1 MVEKLYA
8 TMAPPQSMMDRSF
21 STNHS
26 PPQEPE
32 PRVVLFPLIGG
43 NIEILRAPY
52 TSMSNL
58 QAQQLRSIVTP
69 EAVRTLPP
77 STLVTPEHEPI
88 QTTFP
93 ITISPCSS
101 KEIEE
106 LKRRLEV
113 IKQRRAQ
120 LRNQHLQDNR
130 TLIVRASDS
139 SQPAEDAITVVTNNA
154 SFDIQSSWD
163 PKGLMSSTSMTHK
176 HKSAVRSRV
185 SSKPP
190 RTTPH
195 ESVVST
201 DSRDVLDKIV
211 CAQFGRTSSREHERY
226 SSMLVD
232 EGSAWDPYD
241 SPDPESIRVDPEP
254 IRRPQQEKPSCW
266 ASPLQPQERVRSL
279 EDAVPRGKAYSVM
292 DGSEDSESGIAPYR
306 SCIPRRQMAWYVRPN
321 ASNVIPDASAQ
332 IMQVVYFTKE

>member
-1 MVEKLYA
+1 
-8 TMAPPQSMMDRSF
+8 MDSSF
-21 STNHS
+21 STNLS
-26 PPQEPE
+26 PTQEPE

-58 QAQQLRSIVTP
+58 QAQQLRSTVTP
-69 EAVRTLPP
+69 EAARTSPS
-77 STLVTPEHEPI
+77 STLVTPEHEHESI
-88 QTTFP
+88 QPTYPST
-93 ITISPCSS
+93 ITPCSS

-130 TLIVRASDS
+130 TLIERASDS
-139 SQPAEDAITVVTNNA
+139 SQPAEDAITIVTNNA
-154 SFDIQSSWD
+154 SISCQYSWD
-163 PKGLMSSTSMTHK
+163 PRGLMTSTSTHK
-176 HKSAVRSRV
+176 HKSVVRSRV

-195 ESVVST
+195 ESVIST

-211 CAQFGRTSSREHERY
+211 CAQFARTSSREHERY
-226 SSMLVD
+226 SSMLED
-232 EGSAWDPYD
+232 EGSAWDHNE

-266 ASPLQPQERVRSL
+266 ASPLQPQERVSSW

-292 DGSEDSESGIAPYR
+292 DGSEDSESGIAPYK
-306 SCIPRRQMAWYVRPN
+306 SCIPRRQMPWYVRPN
-321 ASNVIPDASAQ
+321 GSNVIPDASAQ